1 MSFPRRDPAPIV
13 TLRPLEGT
21 ARALLRYVDRSAL
34 DELTAAFMEAVGLPA
49 AVRSASGEF
58 VAGSRAMCP
67 ACGPD
72 APLDLTAASGSS
84 FPTTGWVRCR
94 HGLGSMVIPIR
105 ARTGEPLAAVAV
117 GPMALSEADV
127 TTLRRALLAQ
137 GQNER
142 NARTLATQVT
152 RSSAERAEAAAR
164 LLVRTFDT
172 VVREA
177 AIASENADLAATQR
191 QANRELTVLYSVA
204 RSLGSGMELRTVL
217 QRLVDAVG
225 QQLGC
230 DVALVGLIEG
240 DELVTVASW
249 GLLTFEARHGR
260 LKVGEGLSGRVAAT
274 GKPLTC
280 HDMQDDPRQYM
291 TAINSREQLHA
302 FAGVPIARQGE
313 TIGVLAI
320 YQRVPDTIPESEVD
334 LLAHIADQAS
344 AALERARLYE
354 QERHTIGEL
363 RTLHAQVERQH
374 QSLERA
380 TAVHEQLTQMVLRD
394 AGLDA
399 IVDSLARLLGLPVVV
414 EDQFN
419 HLLTRGAPS
428 STHQST
434 LTSYHEA
441 LTPNSSPVEP
451 GEGRT
456 SARPAEPGQAAIDA
470 GTAHASAIARTHH
483 LARVTPDTAAQFDV
497 VRRSRRP
504 ESFPATPEAGLEH
517 PRVVA
522 PVIVGGDLLGFLT
535 VIERDRPLEDPDL
548 LAIGHATTV
557 IALEMMKQRT
567 RAEVERR
574 LRGELLE
581 ELIASGGH
589 DAETMLR
596 RAAYLGYNLAA
607 PHALFVFAP
616 EQSVRMPGAENHGNR
631 SSVTSAIEAQ
641 VGARL
646 SGAMVLSRV
655 DGTVVATPLRDG
667 TVAEARSIAE
677 ALKRDVQRA
686 ESGLP
691 LVTMGRICRT
701 PDDFAVAFREA
712 KRAITLARSLGV
724 HDRVMAFE
732 DLGVYRLLLDLPR
745 ASDAVQ
751 YADELLAPLAAY
763 DSEHESNLVATLEAW
778 LEANGTLQ
786 QASRALSIHVNTLTY
801 RLQRIRELTGIDL
814 NDSDS
819 RLGLHL
825 AVKIRQAIALS
836 LGEKLHESRG

>member
-1 MSFPRRDPAPIV
+1 MSFPRRDPAPVV

-394 AGLDA
+394 AGMDA
-399 IVDSLARLLGLPVVV
+399 IVDSLARLLGLPVLV
-414 EDQFN
+414 EDQFHHQLSRSMLRPDALSLRSASPSQGIDDAADPRQIGQPDPGFAADVADPA
-419 HLLTRGAPS
+419 HLHR
-428 STHQST
+428 
-434 LTSYHEA
+434 
-441 LTPNSSPVEP
+441 
-451 GEGRT
+451 
-456 SARPAEPGQAAIDA
+456 
-470 GTAHASAIARTHH
+470 
-483 LARVTPDTAAQFDV
+483 LAREDPEVRAQFDS
-497 VRRSRRP
+497 VRLSRRP
-504 ESFPATPEAGLEH
+504 ESFPAAPEVGLDH

-763 DSEHESNLVATLEAW
+763 DSEHESSLVATLEAW

-786 QASRALSIHVNTLTY
+786 QAARALSIHVNTLTY

-825 AVKIRQAIALS
+825 AIKIRQAIALS
-836 LGEKLHESRG
+836 LGEKLHDSRG